1 MQAKPF
7 LISIA
12 ALMMASA
19 TTLALAGDDSQEPP
33 LAYTLT
39 IDGKAHA
46 LTQDAPTQLPGTF
59 RDPTVVLTAASTRRF
74 AYGGVAFEYPASFN
88 WEAEIEGPQT
98 KTWTLSGND
107 FNILYLVL
115 PQKISSED
123 YAQAMAE
130 QLGAKDS
137 RITPSSRQLGDS
149 RVNGNKLAVTIAD
162 TLQTIEIYILPL
174 KPRGARVLMLQD
186 TPPSRNGQ
194 SQEATDALAL
204 LARSFSDTSNR
215 D

>member
-19 TTLALAGDDSQEPP
+19 TPLALAGDDSQEPP

-46 LTQDAPTQLPGTF
+46 LTQDAPTQLTGTF

-107 FNILYLVL
+107 FNIIYMVI
-115 PQKISSED
+115 PQKITSEA
-123 YAQAMAE
+123 YAQGVAE
-130 QLGAKDS
+130 QLGAKGS
-137 RITPSSRQLGDS
+137 RITSSSRQFGGRS
-149 RVNGNKLAVTIAD
+149 FNGNKVAVTMAD

-174 KPRGARVLMLQD
+174 KPRGTRVLMLQD
-186 TPPSRNGQ
+186 SPPSRNGQ
-194 SQEATDALAL
+194 SQEATGALAL
-204 LARSFSDTSNR
+204 LASSFSDTASK